1 MEHHGT
7 QSKYHLEQMKK
18 REAPPQ
24 TRAITRLDDAITKN
38 SLPEEEKIPTEE
50 YIEAEA
56 EHTRKFGGRKPMFE
70 GFDRGTPLELRRP
83 YMLAELKRGQDAEL
97 VAAAYMMV
105 GAHSFQG
112 KSQWQKDREEYMKTE
127 RYKQEEQRRQIAQL
141 QKDREMYLLKL
152 EQQMQILKEE
162 KSKTREVME
171 EIEAQE

>member
-1 MEHHGT
+1 
-7 QSKYHLEQMKK
+7 MKK

-38 SLPEEEKIPTEE
+38 SLPEEEKTPTEE

-70 GFDRGTPLELRRP
+70 GFDRDTPLELRRP

-127 RYKQEEQRRQIAQL
+127 RIIYHAALTERRRLFLAPHQHLLL
-141 QKDREMYLLKL
+141 QHFHVDGM
-152 EQQMQILKEE
+152 I
-162 KSKTREVME
+162 S
-171 EIEAQE
+171 